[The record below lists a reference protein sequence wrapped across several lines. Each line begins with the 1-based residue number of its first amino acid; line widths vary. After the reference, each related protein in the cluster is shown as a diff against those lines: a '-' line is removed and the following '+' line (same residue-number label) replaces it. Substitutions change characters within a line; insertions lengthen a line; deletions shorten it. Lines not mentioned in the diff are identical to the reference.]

1 MIKLTGFKLTI
12 VKYIAI
18 AVLPLAVL
26 LVTPVTHYAVLAF
39 GEPALLRTVPVD
51 PRDLLRGDYVTLDY
65 DISRISL
72 GMLTRRLRDKID
84 GNSDNYADL
93 TVYTAIELDENG
105 VASVE
110 GIYDAPP
117 QKMYIKGRMAYEWN
131 SYRVDYSIGAYFV
144 PEGTGREI
152 EEKIRDA
159 AVYADVRILMGRAVI
174 KALRFD
180 ETGVLDP
187 EARNSNDVQETPSGG
202 EPGE

>member
-1 MIKLTGFKLTI
+1 MIRLTGFKLTI
-12 VKYIAI
+12 VKYTAI
-18 AVLPLAVL
+18 AALPLAVL
-26 LVTPVTHYAVLAF
+26 LATPVTHYAVLAF

-72 GMLTRRLRDKID
+72 DMLPRSLRDKID
-84 GNSDNYADL
+84 RDSDNYVDSA
-93 TVYTAIELDENG
+93 VYTAIELDENG
-105 VASVE
+105 VAYVE

-117 QKMYIKGRMAYEWN
+117 QKMYIKGRTTYDWG
-131 SYRVDYSIGAYFV
+131 SYLVDYSIGAYFV

-152 EEKIRDA
+152 EEKIRDY

-187 EARNSNDVQETPSGG
+187 GARNSNDVQETPSEGT
-202 EPGE
+202 PGE